1 MQHFKPISLAEL
13 MELKK
18 NGFKTKENYFH
29 LTFDDGL
36 KELYEFVA
44 PILVRRN
51 IPATFFINTDFID
64 NNDLFYRFKA
74 SILAE
79 RAAANGML
87 DIDYNQKQ
95 DLDEL
100 AEIVAVD
107 FKAYLTVEQPYLTSA
122 QINELIQQG
131 FTIGA
136 HSKNHPLYSLLTE
149 EEQVKQ
155 TLESIDFLQQ
165 KFNLD
170 YRVFSFPFTD
180 DGVGQQFFRKIE
192 SKVDVIFG
200 SAGIK
205 KDSISFNLQ
214 RIPMETSFSAE
225 ETIKAQ
231 FFYCL
236 LKKMFGKNVITRL

>member
-36 KELYEFVA
+36 KELYEFVV
-44 PILVRRN
+44 PILFRRN

-79 RAAANGML
+79 RAAAHGML
-87 DIDYNQKQ
+87 DIDYSQKQ

-100 AEIVAVD
+100 AEIVGVD
-107 FKAYLTVEQPYLTSA
+107 FKAYLTIEQPYLTST

-136 HSKNHPLYSLLTE
+136 HSKNHPLYNLLTE
-149 EEQVKQ
+149 EDQIKQ

-180 DGVGQQFFRKIE
+180 DGVGQEFFRKIE
-192 SKVDVIFG
+192 SKVDVTFG

-236 LKKMFGKNVITRL
+236 FKKMFGKNIITRL